1 MLGLK
6 GDRKLKTFKNG
17 LNRITRKG
25 NHYPGHF
32 WDNALIA
39 TYSTY
44 AERKVAAFLQDRL
57 GPNRAGPWG
66 LLQPIADAGKM
77 FFKEDFIPAQSS
89 KWLFILG
96 PCLAMLTAL
105 MSSAVIPFGD
115 SIRFG
120 NYSVPVQGIEIN
132 IGVLY
137 IFGVVSL
144 GVYGVMVGGWASNN
158 KFSLL
163 GAIRA
168 ASQNI
173 SYEIALGLSMIAI
186 LMMTG
191 SLSVRAI
198 VDQQAGFFEWNI
210 FTQPV
215 GFIIFLTCS
224 FAECNRTPFDLPEC
238 ETELVGGYHTEY
250 SSMKLGFYLFAEY
263 INMFVSSAFISSLY
277 FGGFHY
283 PFMNEISALENSL
296 GAITGHNVATAIGV
310 VIFFGKI
317 FFFIFFFMWVRWTL
331 PRFRYD
337 QLMNLGWKTF
347 IPLSILNV
355 VITGAGLLYDFKY
368 ATWLIVIVRL
378 VWLWYHQHGHQSGQL
393 FRKAFKLNGFR

>member
-1 MLGLK
+1 MALPILLTKGLIILVIF
-6 GDRKLKTFKNG
+6 GISL
-17 LNRITRKG
+17 
-25 NHYPGHF
+25 
-32 WDNALIA
+32 LIA

-44 AERKVAAFLQDRL
+44 AERKVAAFLQDRI

-66 LLQPIADAGKM
+66 LLQPIADAGKL
-77 FFKEDFIPAQSS
+77 FFKEDFIPSQAS

-96 PCLAMLTAL
+96 PSLAMFTAL

-115 SIRFG
+115 SIRFAWDNV
-120 NYSVPVQGIEIN
+120 NYDVKVQGIEIN

-173 SYEIALGLSMIAI
+173 SYEIALGLSIITI
-186 LMMTG
+186 LMITG
-191 SLSVRAI
+191 SLSVRHI
-198 VDQQAGFFEWNI
+198 VDQQATFFEWNV
-210 FTQPV
+210 FTQPL
-215 GFIIFLTCS
+215 GFIVFLTCS

-238 ETELVGGYHTEY
+238 ETELIGGYHTEY
-250 SSMKLGFYLFAEY
+250 SSMKLGLYLFSEY
-263 INMFVSSAFISSLY
+263 INMFVSSAFISALY

-283 PFMNEISALENSL
+283 PFMNEVNGALENSM
-296 GAITGHNVATAIGV
+296 GDVTGHNLATAIGFLF
-310 VIFFGKI
+310 FFGKI
-317 FFFIFFFMWVRWTL
+317 LFFIFFFMWVRWTL

-337 QLMNLGWKTF
+337 QLMNLGWKIF

-355 VITGAGLLYDFKY
+355 VVTGAGLLYDFKY
-368 ATWLIVIVRL
+368 SSWLIVVVMVVL
-378 VWLWYHQHGHQSGQL
+378 AATSQA
-393 FRKAFKLNGFR
+393 KAPKQQVVPQRTV